1 MARPHKPHA
10 ARRRAVRAATLSALT
25 VAVAGG
31 LLWAATVFSGVTY
44 RAAPPSAAQ
53 TAVATEAAAS
63 TQTARADGEQEAAQS
78 ADSQEK
84 AAAPPALYLPTPE
97 PVRAVYMS
105 QCVVGTPSL
114 REKLVRLIE
123 ETELNAVVIDVKDYT
138 GTIGFPT
145 SHPLLRDAAMQH
157 CGARDMRE
165 FVRRLNEKGIY
176 TIARITVFQDPWY
189 ALRHPDEAIQHKSLP
204 GEVWRDKKGLS
215 FVDVSARPFWDYI
228 LALAREA
235 RAVGF
240 DELNFD
246 YIRFPSDGDMESVA
260 FPWTKDTP
268 KPEALERFFAFLHQE
283 LRERDHIPI
292 SADLFGMTT
301 TVHHDLNIGQVLERA
316 APYFDFIAPMVYPS
330 HYPPGYLG
338 LANSNSDPYRVVF
351 NDLSEA
357 ARRLEATTTPI
368 RTLRNESPKMRL
380 EVIPASSSTP
390 TTTREVF
397 TGLYQKSA
405 YPRTLLRPWLQ
416 DFDYGGNYGPKEV
429 RAQIQAVY
437 DVGLTS
443 WMLWSPSNRYTSEAL
458 EHSGAQAPGG

>member
-1 MARPHKPHA
+1 LGKYRLEPWAFLERGEA
-10 ARRRAVRAATLSALT
+10 AFLDAVRPLLQGYGEVEAELSRLLAEAQAL
-25 VAVAGG
+25 A
-31 LLWAATVFSGVTY
+31 
-44 RAAPPSAAQ
+44 
-53 TAVATEAAAS
+53 
-63 TQTARADGEQEAAQS
+63 
-78 ADSQEK
+78 EK
-84 AAAPPALYLPTPE
+84 AQRLDPTLERPFRRF
-97 PVRAVYMS
+97 RA
-105 QCVVGTPSL
+105 
-114 REKLVRLIE
+114 RLQGE
-123 ETELNAVVIDVKDYT
+123 GER
-138 GTIGFPT
+138 
-145 SHPLLRDAAMQH
+145 LLRKLLRSRLGQDALLLHHLERLKRHLLPLGLPQERVYPFAM
-157 CGARDMRE
+157 
-165 FVRRLNEKGIY
+165 
-176 TIARITVFQDPWY
+176 Y

-240 DELNFD
+240 DELNFY